1 VRTSCVAIAVA
12 VAFPFSS
19 GALAQSSTSGIEAP
33 TRNLGVV
40 TVTGVRP
47 TSLPTQIPTTM
58 EGVTRDEIEQT
69 INATDS
75 EDALKYFP
83 SLLVRKRY
91 IGDYNHAVLSSR
103 ASGTGNSARSAV
115 YADGILLSNYLGNGA
130 TYTPRWGLVAPEEIE
145 RVDVMYGPFSAAYPG
160 NSVGAVVDYITR
172 MPTRLEAHAKATYFT
187 QPSFDLYNT
196 SDSYSG
202 HQLSASV
209 GDRVG
214 DFSWWAHV
222 SRTDSHGQPLT
233 FATKTVGSGTVGST
247 GTPVTGAV
255 LDQDRS
261 RNPWYVLGTA
271 TEYTT
276 VQDQAKVKLAYDFSR
291 TLRASY
297 TLGWWHNTSQ
307 GRPTTYLRDAAGNP
321 VYSGVVNIDGRSY
334 TLGATSFNT
343 SNEDLT
349 HLMHGLSLKS
359 HTRGE
364 WDWEIAASLYDYQQD
379 TLRAATAALPGA
391 LSGGAGRIV
400 NMKGTGWN
408 TLAFKGTWRPQ
419 GVQGAHVVDF
429 GLQRDSYQLR
439 SIENA
444 TANWING
451 SAGARNQAF
460 NGDAQLLGL
469 WAQDTWKISPRWK
482 AVLGARVE
490 RWSARNGQTANA
502 TTTVDHGSRDESL
515 CLAQGRH
522 RLPGQRPL
530 GAQGLHGPRG
540 AHAHGERAVP
550 GRHQRQ
556 RHLDQQRSQ
565 LAARKIMDH
574 RVDGRARPGQWLAA
588 PHRLLRE
595 HERRA
600 VLANQRDR
608 HAQRQQRAE
617 RGQDPHT
624 RAGGGLPGGRC
635 ARARAGAGQQLDLD
649 GFQDHPERQVPGQRG
664 QMAAAHPRVAGHRSG
679 DMAT

>member
-40 TVTGVRP
+40 TITGGQP
-47 TSLPTQIPTTM
+47 TSLPTQIPTTI
-58 EGVTRDEIEQT
+58 EGITREQIEHS

-75 EDALKYFP
+75 EDALKYLP

-91 IGDYNHAVLSSR
+91 IGDYNHAVLSTR
-103 ASGTGNSARSAV
+103 ASGTGNPARSMV
-115 YADGILLSNYLGNGA
+115 FADGILLSNYLGNGPTNA
-130 TYTPRWGLVAPEEIE
+130 PRWMLVTPEEIE
-145 RVDVMYGPFSAAYPG
+145 RVDVLYGPFSAAYAG
-160 NSVGAVVDYITR
+160 NSVGAVVDYVTR
-172 MPTRLEAHAKATYFT
+172 MPTKFEAHGKVGVAH
-187 QPSFDLYNT
+187 QPFDLYGT
-196 SDSYSG
+196 HDSYTG
-202 HQLSASV
+202 KQVSASV
-209 GDRVG
+209 GNKNG
-214 DFSWWAHV
+214 DWAWFLNFN
-222 SRTDSHGQPLT
+222 RNDSEGQPLT
-233 FATKTVGSGTVGST
+233 FPTALVSSGTPGIA

-255 LDQDRS
+255 RSPNRSNQD
-261 RNPWYVLGTA
+261 WYLMGTA
-271 TEYTT
+271 TQYSTI
-276 VQDQAKVKLAYDFSR
+276 QDHIKAKLAYDITP

-321 VYSGVVNIDGRSY
+321 VYSGTVNIDGRSY

-349 HLMHGLSLKS
+349 HFMHGLSLKS

-364 WDWEIAASLYDYQQD
+364 WDWEVAASLYDYQ
-379 TLRAATAALPGA
+379 TRHLRAATAALPGA

-444 TANWING
+444 TTNWING

-469 WAQDTWKISPRWK
+469 WAQDTWKIATLEGRAGRPCR
-482 AVLGARVE
+482 ALE
-490 RWSARNGQTANA
+490 RAQRPDGQCHHHG
-502 TTTVDHGSRDESL
+502 DHGKPRRNL

-522 RLPGQRPL
+522 GLPGQRPL

-540 AHAHGERAVP
+540 AHAHRERAVP

-556 RHLDQQRSQ
+556 RHLINNDPN
-565 LAARKIMDH
+565 L
-574 RVDGRARPGQWLAA
+574 RPEKSWTTELTAERDLGNG
-588 PHRLLRE
+588 LLRLTAFFE
-595 HERRA
+595 NTKDALYSQTNVTVTPNVSNVQNVDKIRTRGLEVA
-600 VLANQRDR
+600 YQAADVL
-608 HAQRQQRAE
+608 
-617 RGQDPHT
+617 
-624 RAGGGLPGGRC
+624 
-635 ARARAGAGQQLDLD
+635 RARAGAGQQPDLD

-679 DMAT
+679 DMAA